1 MKLGNELISVVIP
14 THNRS
19 KLLMRAIDSALNQ
32 TYNNI
37 EIIVVSDGSTD
48 DTDLVMEL
56 INAQNENL
64 KYIPYHPG
72 KGGNYAR
79 NIGVKAAEGEFVAF
93 LDDDDE
99 WHKDKLQKQI
109 DVFNSNS
116 EIGLVCTGIHAVY
129 ENEKVT
135 TIFIPPAPLD
145 SSKKILLGNCI
156 GSTTTVMIK
165 SALIKQD
172 LFDESLEALQDY
184 DLWIRLCQKTK
195 VGVVKEPCV
204 EYYNYK
210 GTNQISQFT
219 DRYKRATKHIS
230 DKYRDL
236 IKELS
241 KAEQKDRRIWNELL
255 LAKKSIRNGNSKVA
269 RQYIKR
275 AIKIKCTK
283 QCLILWVASFFSPP
297 FVRKVKSVLG
307 SVL

>member
-1 MKLGNELISVVIP
+1 MKFDSELISVVIP

-19 KLLMRAIDSALNQ
+19 KLLKRAISSALNQ

-48 DTDLVMEL
+48 ATDSVMEL
-56 INAQNENL
+56 INAQNENV
-64 KYIPYHPG
+64 KYISYNPG

-79 NIGVKAAEGEFVAF
+79 NIGIKAAKGEFVAF

-99 WHKDKLQKQI
+99 WHTDKLQKQI
-109 DVFNSNS
+109 NVFNSNS

-129 ENEKVT
+129 ENEKAT
-135 TIFIPPAPLD
+135 TIFIPQSPLD

-156 GSTTTVMIK
+156 GSTTTVMVK
-165 SALIKQD
+165 SALIKQE
-172 LFDESLEALQDY
+172 LFDENLEALQDY
-184 DLWIRLCQKTK
+184 DLWIRICQKTK

-204 EYYNYK
+204 EYYNYI
-210 GTNQISQFT
+210 GNNQVSQFT
-219 DRYKRATKHIS
+219 DRYKRATKRIS
-230 DKYRDL
+230 HKYSDL

-241 KAEQKDRRIWNELL
+241 QEEQKDRQIWNELL
-255 LAKKSIRNGNSKVA
+255 LAKKSIRNGNPKVA

-275 AIKIKCTK
+275 AIKIKFTK
-283 QCLILWVASFFSPP
+283 QCLVLWIASFFSPP
-297 FVRKVKSVLG
+297 FVRKVKSVVG